1 MSGCVFLLAVLWQ
14 VGFLQ
19 ALFSAL
25 WNCFVAVLGIFSGI
39 MLYLL
44 SGKQRIP
51 PTPKLSKKVET
62 VSRFLA
68 RLTETQS
75 HLPYKHKTLVSRPV
89 DKTIQEVFDLF
100 IRDFCLSWFRD
111 LGKDETA
118 FVDLLTE
125 ELWIITSNVVE
136 RLKGVD
142 TVKFLSNDVVE
153 ILSKHFQQLRL
164 ADTRNFSD
172 NALPFVLHPC
182 LKSREDE
189 LNYLRKASEVL
200 LYCLLPPKNSRCTAM
215 RYLLREI
222 LAFSVFQPLADM
234 ICDPDYINQTLL
246 VHLEAKEALTAQHK
260 QGYAYAETYEDF
272 IKMINGSNS
281 VEALKQIR
289 YHIIAEIM
297 QATTIN
303 NLKGI
308 DQFGQDDKQG
318 KAVKKDARLRAR
330 NLKRY
335 INQCTVAKSQCE
347 RRIKLLGGPDYTN
360 HGAAEMKQARQEKLK
375 PSQKSGKTK
384 SKVLSFNEVM
394 ENSLARSF
402 FMLFLQNKTGSKN
415 MLSFWM
421 AVENLKLV
429 KHTELD
435 KSAQE
440 IYQVYVAPSS
450 DKSVKLDTTLIR
462 GMEQY
467 LNGTHGL
474 QAFFDAQKKVFNS
487 LEEKFYRKFV
497 LSGEYSMFV
506 CQSEAEMDDLRA
518 QNRDDDDMEFNWNE
532 DADTTDDDKDG
543 DESDGTPK
551 LGRKPSSVEERSDAI
566 VNKLEILD
574 KRLASKT
581 QQLEVVRRSYGAE
594 VQEMEQLEQEIEKL
608 KTERM
613 QLEFHVERTDQWCKN
628 LGKWKVEIPSVEWN
642 PDGER
647 SAPVFA
653 VVVHSTAEIKGAKTT
668 DGDVAVNSE
677 GWVVTRKFKDFET
690 LHIKLKECCA
700 WLTRELPVPSKK
712 WYKSIDN
719 DFLERSR
726 KALEEYLQTLLVD
739 EKLRLSEE
747 LYSFL
752 SPSPEHLKKQ
762 SEPTKKGFSLLSVLK
777 SLPFDIIS
785 AEEADEETGLDQDD
799 SALRKDSIAE
809 PFYGLIGE
817 IFELKGVFKWLRRTL
832 IAFVQA
838 TFGGTINKEIHGMVE
853 WLVSESMVMYYIHL
867 FRDSM
872 WPGGEL
878 AKPAAQPSDSEKLK
892 TSRKARQKLLKNI
905 PEILHNLVGKR
916 NSKLGTI
923 KVFEAFQDIRVT
935 KHLFYVLFE
944 LIVFTLCPE
953 VVSDEVKQRAKL
965 LQNAGIRE
973 FQDTPDNS
981 KSTKQLYST

>member
-1 MSGCVFLLAVLWQ
+1 MQIYLVAGCVLLLALLWQ
-14 VGFLQ
+14 VGFFQGL
-19 ALFSAL
+19 LSTI
-25 WNCFVAVLGIFSGI
+25 WIGFVALLGISSGV
-39 MLYLL
+39 MLCLL

-51 PTPKLSKKVET
+51 PKPIPSPRVET

-68 RLTETQS
+68 ELTQT

-100 IRDFCLSWFRD
+100 IRDFCLSWYRG

-125 ELWIITSNVVE
+125 ELWIITANIVE
-136 RLKGVD
+136 RLKGMD

-153 ILSKHFQQLRL
+153 ILSRHFQQLRL

-182 LKSREDE
+182 LKSRKEE
-189 LNYLRKASEVL
+189 LDYLRKASEVL
-200 LYCLLPPKNSRCTAM
+200 LCCLLPVKNYRCTMM
-215 RYLLREI
+215 RNLLREI
-222 LAFSVFQPLADM
+222 LAFSVFQPLTDT

-272 IKMINGSNS
+272 IKMINASNS

-308 DQFGQDDKQG
+308 DQFGQDNKQG
-318 KAVKKDARLRAR
+318 KAAKKDVQLRAR

-360 HGAAEMKQARQEKLK
+360 HRTAEKKLAGQEKVKASQK
-375 PSQKSGKTK
+375 PSKTH

-429 KHTELD
+429 KPTELH

-440 IYQVYVAPSS
+440 IYEVYVAPSS

-462 GMEQY
+462 GMEQF

-474 QAFFDAQKKVFNS
+474 QAFFEAQKRVFNN
-487 LEEKFYRKFV
+487 LEERFYRKFV

-518 QNRDDDDMEFNWNE
+518 QNKDDDDLELNWNDE
-532 DADTTDDDKDG
+532 MDTTDEDKEG
-543 DESDGTPK
+543 DVNGGIPK
-551 LGRKPSSVEERSDAI
+551 SGCRPSTVEERSDAI

-574 KRLASKT
+574 QRLASKT
-581 QQLEVVRRSYGAE
+581 HQLEIVRRSYGCEAE
-594 VQEMEQLEQEIEKL
+594 EMEQLEREIEKL

-613 QLEFHVERTDQWCKN
+613 QLEFHVERTDQWCEN
-628 LGKWKVEIPSVEWN
+628 LGKWKIEIPSVEWN
-642 PDGER
+642 TDGER
-647 SAPVFA
+647 STPVFA
-653 VVVHSTAEIKGAKTT
+653 IVVHSTGDERGEMMRE
-668 DGDVAVNSE
+668 GDVAVSSE
-677 GWVVTRKFKDFET
+677 GWVVTRRFKDFET
-690 LHIKLKECCA
+690 LHVKLKECCA
-700 WLTRELPVPSKK
+700 WLSRELPVPSKK
-712 WYKSIDN
+712 WYKSIDS

-726 KALEEYLQTLLVD
+726 KALEEYLQTLLAD
-739 EKLRLSEE
+739 EKLCLSEE

-752 SPSPEHLKKQ
+752 CPSPEHLKNQ

-777 SLPFDIIS
+777 SSLPFDITPT
-785 AEEADEETGLDQDD
+785 EEADEEIDQED
-799 SALRKDSIAE
+799 STLRKDSIAE

-817 IFELKGVFKWLRRTL
+817 VFELKGVFKWLRRSL
-832 IAFVQA
+832 IAFVHV
-838 TFGGTINKEIHGMVE
+838 TSGGNINKEIHGMVE

-878 AKPAAQPSDSEKLK
+878 AKPAAQRTDLEKSR
-892 TSRKARQKLLKNI
+892 TSKKARQKLLKNI

-923 KVFEAFQDIRVT
+923 KVFEALQDIRVT

-944 LIVFTLCPE
+944 LIILTLCPE
-953 VVSDEVKQRAKL
+953 VMSDEVRQKAKL
-965 LQNAGIRE
+965 MQSEHQESLLASSDKGAK
-973 FQDTPDNS
+973 TS
-981 KSTKQLYST
+981 

>member
-1 MSGCVFLLAVLWQ
+1 MMQAYYVGGVVLVLAVLWQ
-14 VGFLQ
+14 VGFLH
-19 ALFSAL
+19 ALCSTL
-25 WNCFVAVLGIFSGI
+25 WNCFVILMGIFSGV

-44 SGKQRIP
+44 SGKQRNP
-51 PTPKLSKKVET
+51 PTPKPSKKVDT
-62 VSRFLA
+62 VTRFLA
-68 RLTETQS
+68 KLTRSQT
-75 HLPYKHKTLVSRPV
+75 HKPYKHKAVVSRPV
-89 DKTIQEVFDLF
+89 DKTIQEVFDFF
-100 IRDFCLSWFRD
+100 IRDFCLSWFHD
-111 LGKDETA
+111 MGKDEAA

-125 ELWIITSNVVE
+125 ELWVVTANVVE
-136 RLKGVD
+136 RLKCID

-153 ILSKHFQQLRL
+153 ILSRHFQKLRL

-182 LKSREDE
+182 LTSRAEE
-189 LNYLRKASEVL
+189 LEYLRKASEVL
-200 LYCLLPPKNSRCTAM
+200 LYCLLPPKNSRCSTM

-234 ICDPDYINQTLL
+234 LCDPDYINQTLL

-272 IKMINGSNS
+272 IKMINTSNS

-318 KAVKKDARLRAR
+318 KALKKDAQLRAR

-347 RRIKLLGGPDYTN
+347 RRIKMLGGPDYTN
-360 HGAAEMKQARQEKLK
+360 HGGTDIKQTGQEKVKLTQK
-375 PSQKSGKTK
+375 LSQPKA
-384 SKVLSFNEVM
+384 KVLSFTEVM
-394 ENSLARSF
+394 DNSLARSF

-415 MLSFWM
+415 TLSFWM

-429 KHTELD
+429 KHNELH

-440 IYQVYVAPSS
+440 IYQVYVVPSS
-450 DKSVKLDTTLIR
+450 DKSVMLDTTLIR

-467 LNGTHGL
+467 LQGTHGL
-474 QAFFDAQKKVFNS
+474 QAFFEAQKRVYKN
-487 LEEKFYRKFV
+487 LEERFYRKFV
-497 LSGEYSMFV
+497 LSEEYFMFV

-518 QNRDDDDMEFNWNE
+518 QKRDEDDLELNWN
-532 DADTTDDDKDG
+532 DNVDTTDEDVEG
-543 DESDGTPK
+543 DESDGPPK
-551 LGRKPSSVEERSDAI
+551 LARKPSTVEERSDAI
-566 VNKLEILD
+566 VNKLEVLD
-574 KRLASKT
+574 QRLASKT
-581 QQLEVVRRSYGAE
+581 QQLELMKRSYGAE
-594 VQEMEQLEQEIEKL
+594 VEEMEHLENEIERL
-608 KTERM
+608 KIERI

-628 LGKWKVEIPSVEWN
+628 LGKWKIEIPSVEWN
-642 PDGER
+642 PDGEMTV
-647 SAPVFA
+647 PVYA
-653 VVVHSTAEIKGAKTT
+653 IVVHSAAEEHQPLPPGGKPREG
-668 DGDVAVNSE
+668 DGSLNSQ
-677 GWVVTRKFKDFET
+677 GWVVTRRFRDFET
-690 LHIKLKECCA
+690 LHVKLKECCT

-712 WYKSIDN
+712 WYKSID
-719 DFLERSR
+719 DEFLERSR
-726 KALEEYLQTLLVD
+726 KALEEYLQTLLAD
-739 EKLRLSEE
+739 EKLCLSEE

-777 SLPFDIIS
+777 SLPFDIIP

-799 SALRKDSIAE
+799 SSMRKDSIAE

-832 IAFVQA
+832 IAFVQV
-838 TFGGTINKEIHGMVE
+838 TFGGTINKEIHRMVE

-878 AKPAAQPSDSEKLK
+878 AKPAGTRTETEKIE
-892 TSRKARQKLLKNI
+892 TSRRARQKLLKNI
-905 PEILHNLVGKR
+905 PEVLQNLVGKK
-916 NSKLGTI
+916 NSKLGTL

-944 LIVFTLCPE
+944 LILSTLCPE
-953 VVSDEVKQRAKL
+953 VITDEVKLKAKIMKNTQEAL
-965 LQNAGIRE
+965 
-973 FQDTPDNS
+973 P
-981 KSTKQLYST
+981 